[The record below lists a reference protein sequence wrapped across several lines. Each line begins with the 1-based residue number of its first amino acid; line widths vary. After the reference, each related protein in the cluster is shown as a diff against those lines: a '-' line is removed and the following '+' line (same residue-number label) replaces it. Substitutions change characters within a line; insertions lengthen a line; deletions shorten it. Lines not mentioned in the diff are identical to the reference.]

1 MKSSSTR
8 RTRRRSASTREI
20 GNPQQDQKKE
30 QKFFGPESH
39 EPFFQPVASIHRAPE
54 AKAEEKKEEKVCRAP
69 AEKKEEKKEEKV
81 MKAEAAPAEEKKEE
95 KVLKAPIDEEQKK
108 EEKKEKVAL
117 APEEKK
123 EESLMKAPEA
133 KAEEKKEEEKKV
145 SKKGEAGGAG
155 KRTEQYVA
163 GIGSKGQPLSG
174 KEQAFY
180 GDRLGYDFGAVRIHT
195 GEEAAESARDA
206 GAKAYTYGN
215 HVVFNEGKYNPGSQ
229 DGRKLLAHE
238 LTHVVQQKPGPASAP
253 GQVHRQT
260 GDRTATA
267 GPRTTA
273 TDPAAFRT
281 RLSIALSQM
290 TTPTVVGE
298 TLSGTL
304 EPVLREM
311 GANAEW
317 RDATGAVTAGAEVPV
332 QLAQGGRMVRLRLV
346 LDDAPNPPLAGQF
359 NSTGADLG
367 TIRVYTRENADADT
381 LATTLYHESLHLMR
395 WLARN
400 APGGNLVAET
410 GATGGRRMTLEGI
423 DPARQPRHLAMVRRR
438 VDGLASSV
446 NSARPAT
453 DRIDAAG
460 IDRVSDFMLEEY
472 LTRVETE
479 VFRLMRD
486 SDAASRRPGASVR
499 VGTSPDTF
507 FPRSDVDK
515 YLFEVNSV
523 FRAGDR
529 TALSSYDRGQIDD
542 LYAYFRDRVE
552 MFVRRRYSEVIHGPN
567 FP

>member
-8 RTRRRSASTREI
+8 RTRRRSASTRET
-20 GNPQQDQKKE
+20 GNPQQDQKKD

-54 AKAEEKKEEKVCRAP
+54 AKAEEKKEEKIA
-69 AEKKEEKKEEKV
+69 KS
-81 MKAEAAPAEEKKEE
+81 
-95 KVLKAPIDEEQKK
+95 PIDEEQKK

-133 KAEEKKEEEKKV
+133 KAEEKKEEKVMKAPAAKEEEKKEEKVAREAAPPEKKEEEKKV

-163 GIGSKGQPLSG
+163 GIGSKGQPLPG

-180 GDRLGYDFGAVRIHT
+180 GERLGYDFGAVRIHT
-195 GEEAAESARDA
+195 GKEAAESARDA

-215 HVVFNEGKYNPGSQ
+215 HVVFNEGRYNPGSQ

-238 LTHVVQQKPGPASAP
+238 LTHVVQQKPGPVSAP

-267 GPRTTA
+267 APRTTA

-317 RDATGAVTAGAEVPV
+317 RDATGNVTAGAEVPV
-332 QLAQGGRMVRLRLV
+332 QLAQGGRTVRLRLV
-346 LDDAPNPPLAGQF
+346 LDDAPNPPLAGRF
-359 NSTGADLG
+359 DATNADQG
-367 TIRVYTRENADADT
+367 TIRVYTRENGDADT

-395 WLARN
+395 WLSRN

-438 VDGLASSV
+438 VDGLATSV
-446 NSARPAT
+446 NAARPAT
-453 DRIDAAG
+453 DQIDAAG

-515 YLFEVNSV
+515 YLFEVSSV